1 VLEIIPI
8 SPEDISGGVLT
19 PAIIDAEEFIDGTAE
34 TDIIYDR
41 WGTIKIKAYDE
52 DYPVRSGI
60 SEDID
65 FRPAGLLI
73 EVKAPSEERDF
84 FYIGENIEITIS
96 VIDDAGE
103 PIPNYLGNIII
114 SSTIGL
120 GVPQSY
126 QFVEADEGRYVFIT
140 SSDSAGTYIV
150 GAEEE
155 KSGLTAQSPEIE
167 VKNATLVVDDTE
179 APVGTAEVT
188 VYLVDEEGN
197 VITSENDLIFTVELD
212 EENANSSASS
222 SASQT
227 PVTFV
232 SGKANILVSN
242 TEPEFVTISPKSAYK
257 FKVKKGTVKF
267 GRLAKTGIGVLMWR
281 EIKE

>member
-1 VLEIIPI
+1 
-8 SPEDISGGVLT
+8 
-19 PAIIDAEEFIDGTAE
+19 
-34 TDIIYDR
+34 
-41 WGTIKIKAYDE
+41 
-52 DYPVRSGI
+52 
-60 SEDID
+60 
-65 FRPAGLLI
+65 LI
-73 EVKAPSEERDF
+73 
-84 FYIGENIEITIS
+84 
-96 VIDDAGE
+96 IDDAGE

-114 SSTIGL
+114 SSTVGL

-155 KSGLTAQSPEIE
+155 ESGLTAQSPEIE
-167 VKNATLVVDDTE
+167 VKSATLVVDDTE

-197 VITSENDLIFTVELD
+197 VITSENDLTLTVELE
-212 EENANSSASS
+212 EENVNSSASS

-227 PVTFV
+227 PVTFMN
-232 SGKANILVSN
+232 GKANILVSN
-242 TEPEFVTISPKSAYK
+242 TEPEFVTISPKSTYK